1 MINKEAANR
10 NFSLACRTYDE
21 AKEVIR
27 ELTTYVQAASPDFSF
42 EIAMKQFDM
51 ILQGILLRTAAD
63 DGYFLDEERQFIEK
77 ITDYGDIMSYFNK
90 KGIPISWDSFEGLS
104 VEDQK
109 DISLK
114 MVVLLKEMANDFVTP
129 FAIVDALLPKD
140 YCEIITEKIGIIG
153 LSLAACDGDAD
164 DSSDFKKEAG
174 VVYVLVNNMIKEKW
188 QEIVSKREKS
198 NVHNKSQN
206 HPRSNSLKENFLK
219 KKTLM

>member
-10 NFSLACRTYDE
+10 NFSIACSAYDE
-21 AKEVIR
+21 AKEIIR
-27 ELTTYVQAASPDFSF
+27 ELTTYVKIASPDFSF

-77 ITDYGDIMSYFNK
+77 ITDYGDIMAYFNK
-90 KGIPISWDSFEGLS
+90 KGKSISWDSFDGLS
-104 VEDQK
+104 AEDKK

-114 MVVLLKEMANDFVTP
+114 MAVLLKDMANDFVAP

-153 LSLAACDGDAD
+153 LSLAACDGDSQE
-164 DSSDFKKEAG
+164 SSDFKNEAA
-174 VVYVLVNNMIKEKW
+174 VVYVLVNNLIKEKW
-188 QEIVSKREKS
+188 QEIASQHEKS
-198 NVHNKSQN
+198 SVQSKSQSA
-206 HPRSNSLKENFLK
+206 PRSNSLKENFLK